1 MSLLRLFNALQSG
14 RVRASGGGTKFL
26 RADHK
31 WQQLTNSEFATMPA
45 MTIKGNDTAGATTP
59 QDLTVAEV
67 NAMLDRD
74 AIAYAITLG
83 GI

>member
-1 MSLLRLFNALQSG
+1 
-14 RVRASGGGTKFL
+14 
-26 RADHK
+26 
-31 WQQLTNSEFATMPA
+31 MPA
-45 MTIKGNDTAGATTP
+45 MTIKGNDTAGATNP